1 MCKPNYHANFT
12 EEQESKLRSNM
23 EGIRDYMRSLVPSMK
38 EVGLTYI
45 SINFDDG
52 SSSGYDRC
60 EINMDDDGCVNGR
73 IGGLYIYFDESNKGY
88 KCNTAAWGYKEYAV
102 SLMNEWQKVKRDF
115 SMKIA
120 AQHTMLK
127 TIEEFEV

>member
-23 EGIRDYMRSLVPSMK
+23 EGIRDYMKSLVSEMEK
-38 EVGLTYI
+38 VGLTYI
-45 SINFDDG
+45 SINFSDG
-52 SSSGYDRC
+52 SASNYDRC
-60 EINMDDDGCVNGR
+60 SINVNDRGEVNGS
-73 IGGLYIYFDESNKGY
+73 IGQLYIYFDKNEKGY
-88 KCNTAAWGYKEYAV
+88 RCDTAAWEYKKYAV
-102 SLMNEWQKVKRDF
+102 SLMNEWQKVKRDL